1 MKAQRTLDAINAA
14 LEAAQEREHRSHLG
28 ASILGRK
35 CAREIWYH
43 FRWAAKE
50 LFEGRMLR
58 LFDRGQREE
67 ERFAEWLR
75 MAGAEV
81 WTHDESQPRKP
92 DGTFPQYRISG
103 WGGHFGGSLDG
114 VGRGIPDLPP
124 GTPFLCEF
132 KTHNDK
138 SFKVL
143 VEDGLCASKP
153 EHFAQCQ
160 TYMFRMGLPWA
171 LYLGIN
177 KNDDSIFPELIQAN
191 PTEGERLF
199 NRAGEI
205 INSET
210 PPPRIAT
217 SPRMIAYA
225 CRFCTFK
232 DICHGGAEPEHNCR
246 TCQFSRMGDGGKW
259 FCGVFNA
266 ELSKEAQHAGCQ
278 SWKLKNGFK
287 A

>member
-81 WTHDESQPRKP
+81 WTHDETQPRKP

-232 DICHGGAEPEHNCR
+232 DICHGGADPEHNCR
-246 TCQFSRMGDGGKW
+246 TCQFSRLGDGGKW

-266 ELSKEAQHAGCQ
+266 ELSKDAQHAGCQ

>member
-143 VEDGLCASKP
+143 VEDGLCAAKP

-232 DICHGGAEPEHNCR
+232 DICHGGADPEHNCR